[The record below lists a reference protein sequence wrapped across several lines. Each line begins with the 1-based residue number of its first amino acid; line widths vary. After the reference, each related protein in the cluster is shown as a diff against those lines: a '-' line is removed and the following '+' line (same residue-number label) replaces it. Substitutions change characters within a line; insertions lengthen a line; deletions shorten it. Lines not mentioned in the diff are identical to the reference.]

1 MATVAIQRINA
12 TPFPGMV
19 ATAEGE
25 NIPTYGQMAAEH
37 TVVSDFLVAA
47 AKFLNAP
54 TEFGPPHVVF
64 RTASVKDENGVEC
77 KRDTFTVNLETGEV
91 KIENMLVVEGI
102 ELPIE
107 ILGLKGS
114 SDVPDLAPAELLKG
128 SSDMPDLVP
137 AEPSTAEEMEVT
149 AEV

>member
-1 MATVAIQRINA
+1 MLEREMATVAIQRINA

-19 ATAEGE
+19 ATTEGE

-37 TVVSDFLVAA
+37 TVVSDFLEAA
-47 AKFLNAP
+47 AALLNAP

-77 KRDTFTVNLETGEV
+77 KRDTFTANLKTGEV
-91 KIENMLVVEGI
+91 TIEGMLVVEGI
-102 ELPIE
+102 ELTPE
-107 ILGLKGS
+107 ILASTGF
-114 SDVPDLAPAELLKG
+114 KG